1 MLKPLRKNLHKR
13 LLQSEGLLQ
22 PGGAVSFEEG
32 MEIEYES
39 AVKLAGTRDFS
50 EGIQAFLEKR
60 KPDWE

>member
-32 MEIEYES
+32 MEIEVKI
-39 AVKLAGTRDFS
+39 AVKLAGTRNFV
-50 EGIQAFLEKR
+50 ERIKAFLEKL
-60 KPDWE
+60 KPKWG